1 MTVHYE
7 VEGPIAVVVIDRPEV
22 RNAIDGPAARQLA
35 EAFTAFENNDSL
47 AVAVLTGAD
56 GTFCAGAD
64 LKAVSVSYTHLTLP
78 TIYSV

>member
-22 RNAIDGPAARQLA
+22 RNAIDGPAAQQLA
-35 EAFTAFENNDSL
+35 EAFAAFENDDSL

-56 GTFCAGAD
+56 GTFCAC
-64 LKAVSVSYTHLTLP
+64 LLYTSP
-78 TIYSV
+78 SPRD